1 MKNLSKVLLI
11 ALMVT
16 GSFAANAAMIGPTPY
31 LSSADSPF
39 AATPFSYLHLENFE
53 DSSLNTP
60 GVTASAGMVLPPAA
74 LTDSVDAD
82 DGSLDGSGSAGHTW
96 YSNGSSSLTFT
107 FSAALLGTLPT
118 HAGLV
123 WTDVGFA
130 SAQDGFD
137 NVTFEAFDAANNS
150 LGIISSSAVGDG
162 LFGGQTAEDRFFG
175 VTSASGIG
183 SIRIT
188 SRSSTDWEIDHLQ
201 YGLASAAPGAVPE
214 PGTLALLI
222 AGVAG
227 IRFLRRRA

>member
-1 MKNLSKVLLI
+1 MKNPSTVSLI
-11 ALMVT
+11 AIMMAGPL
-16 GSFAANAAMIGPTPY
+16 AANGAMIGPTPY

-39 AATPFSYLHLENFE
+39 AGTPFSYFHVEDFE
-53 DSSLNTP
+53 DSLLNTP
-60 GVTASAGMVLPPAA
+60 GVIASAGIVLSPAA

-82 DGSLDGSGSAGHTW
+82 DGSVDGFGTAGHTR
-96 YSNGSSSLTFT
+96 YSNGGSSLTFT
-107 FSAALLGTLPT
+107 FSAVVLGALPT
-118 HAGLV
+118 HAGVV

-130 SAQDGFD
+130 SVQDGFD
-137 NVTFEAFDAANNS
+137 NVAFEAFDAANNS
-150 LGIISSSAVGDG
+150 LGFISPSAVGDG

-188 SRSSTDWEIDHLQ
+188 SISSTDWEIDHLQ
-201 YGLASAAPGAVPE
+201 YGLASVPPGAVPE

-227 IRFLRRRA
+227 IRFLRRRM

>member
-1 MKNLSKVLLI
+1 MKNLSKASLF

-16 GSFAANAAMIGPTPY
+16 GSFAANAAMIGPAPY
-31 LSSADSPF
+31 LSSVDSPF
-39 AATPFSYLHLENFE
+39 ASTPFSYFQLENFE

-60 GVTASAGMVLPPAA
+60 GVSASAGMVLSPAA

-82 DGSLDGSGSAGHTW
+82 DGSADGSGSGGHTW

-107 FSAALLGTLPT
+107 FSAALLGSLPT
-118 HAGLV
+118 HAGIV

-130 SAQDGFD
+130 SAQNGFD

-150 LGIISSSAVGDG
+150 LGIIGPSAVGDG

-188 SRSSTDWEIDHLQ
+188 SLSSTDWEIDHLQ